1 MEKLRIVIADDES
14 IIRMDLRGMLEDAG
28 HIVIAEAT
36 NGLELL
42 EFVQELSPDLVISD
56 IKMPNMDG
64 LDAAKIIAE
73 KNPVPIILLTAFS
86 QSEFVHSAA
95 EYGVLA
101 YLVKPLKEEQ
111 LVPALEIAMSRFGNI
126 QDLERKINKLQE
138 TLELRKLV
146 EKAKGI
152 IMSMYG
158 LTEEV
163 AYKKMQQYAMEKRS
177 SLKAVACS
185 VIQSYEKKK
194 KVKSNE

>member
-36 NGLELL
+36 NGVELL
-42 EFVQELSPDLVISD
+42 EFVQTLSPDLVISD
-56 IKMPNMDG
+56 IKMPNMGG

-86 QSEFVHSAA
+86 QSEFVHTAA
-95 EYGVLA
+95 DTGVLA

-152 IMSMYG
+152 IMNMHSFS
-158 LTEEV
+158 EDV

-185 VIQSYEKKK
+185 VIQSYEKKQ